1 MNQDNFL
8 WGLQIT
14 DGLTMELVSQMTVI
28 AFGVGVICFIC
39 NLAYNYLYHGA
50 SQLLSPNEDKFPD
63 MMEIARCLVLF
74 FCLSMYTPIAQTI
87 VGTMEVINEATSLT
101 SERAQEFAQFMA
113 QSATEQG
120 EMIAEYDKHS
130 LQSEVAAGEDNTGA
144 MQHELDKKM
153 EEDEMT
159 GVRSSVEKIVQLLN
173 PANLATLVLHGISAL
188 LVGIIQVVILG
199 IGVVIVKL
207 LVILGPFVFAVS
219 MLPVFQKQLSIW
231 FGTLCSACMVFT
243 VINILNQIMWQTFKA
258 IYTESADMVDAA
270 TQQIQYLGMDL
281 ALIGAYC
288 SCFWLSSKIVGH
300 SDAGKI
306 ISKTVS
312 IVTTA
317 ATIALM
323 GGAAAG
329 GKLTNVGGAASIGA
343 SFINDNNKK

>member
-1 MNQDNFL
+1 
-8 WGLQIT
+8 
-14 DGLTMELVSQMTVI
+14 
-28 AFGVGVICFIC
+28 
-39 NLAYNYLYHGA
+39 
-50 SQLLSPNEDKFPD
+50 
-63 MMEIARCLVLF
+63 
-74 FCLSMYTPIAQTI
+74 
-87 VGTMEVINEATSLT
+87 
-101 SERAQEFAQFMA
+101 
-113 QSATEQG
+113 
-120 EMIAEYDKHS
+120 
-130 LQSEVAAGEDNTGA
+130 
-144 MQHELDKKM
+144 M

-329 GKLTNVGGAASIGA
+329 GKLTNVGGAASIRA
-343 SFINDNNKK
+343 SFINDNNKNRTMNLMKFKGADDAVKADYPAFSRVLHHPDYRFCQQYHLPYQQNRKSIRPGSRHRQAGEKSMRQAACLPAICGNTNT

>member
-74 FCLSMYTPIAQTI
+74 FCLSIYTPIAQTI

-113 QSATEQG
+113 QSAIEQG

-130 LQSEVAAGEDNTGA
+130 LQSEVAAGEDSTGA

-243 VINILNQIMWQTFKA
+243 VINILNQIIWQRPSRPSIRKVPTWW
-258 IYTESADMVDAA
+258 
-270 TQQIQYLGMDL
+270 TQLRSRYNI
-281 ALIGAYC
+281 
-288 SCFWLSSKIVGH
+288 
-300 SDAGKI
+300 
-306 ISKTVS
+306 
-312 IVTTA
+312 
-317 ATIALM
+317 
-323 GGAAAG
+323 
-329 GKLTNVGGAASIGA
+329 
-343 SFINDNNKK
+343 

>member
-1 MNQDNFL
+1 
-8 WGLQIT
+8 
-14 DGLTMELVSQMTVI
+14 
-28 AFGVGVICFIC
+28 
-39 NLAYNYLYHGA
+39 
-50 SQLLSPNEDKFPD
+50 
-63 MMEIARCLVLF
+63 
-74 FCLSMYTPIAQTI
+74 
-87 VGTMEVINEATSLT
+87 
-101 SERAQEFAQFMA
+101 
-113 QSATEQG
+113 
-120 EMIAEYDKHS
+120 
-130 LQSEVAAGEDNTGA
+130 
-144 MQHELDKKM
+144 
-153 EEDEMT
+153 
-159 GVRSSVEKIVQLLN
+159 
-173 PANLATLVLHGISAL
+173 
-188 LVGIIQVVILG
+188 
-199 IGVVIVKL
+199 
-207 LVILGPFVFAVS
+207 
-219 MLPVFQKQLSIW
+219 
-231 FGTLCSACMVFT
+231 MVFN

>member
-1 MNQDNFL
+1 MTTLNKAASEISHAFDIHACTDVTGFSFL
-8 WGLQIT
+8 GHLSEMLNDDIT
-14 DGLTMELVSQMTVI
+14 ALIDSISIPVI
-28 AFGVGVICFIC
+28 
-39 NLAYNYLYHGA
+39 
-50 SQLLSPNEDKFPD
+50 
-63 MMEIARCLVLF
+63 
-74 FCLSMYTPIAQTI
+74 
-87 VGTMEVINEATSLT
+87 
-101 SERAQEFAQFMA
+101 
-113 QSATEQG
+113 
-120 EMIAEYDKHS
+120 
-130 LQSEVAAGEDNTGA
+130 TGA
-144 MQHELDKKM
+144 LRCADEFFLTAAAQRNRNHVGDKVWQHELDKKM

>member
-1 MNQDNFL
+1 
-8 WGLQIT
+8 
-14 DGLTMELVSQMTVI
+14 
-28 AFGVGVICFIC
+28 
-39 NLAYNYLYHGA
+39 
-50 SQLLSPNEDKFPD
+50 
-63 MMEIARCLVLF
+63 
-74 FCLSMYTPIAQTI
+74 
-87 VGTMEVINEATSLT
+87 
-101 SERAQEFAQFMA
+101 MA
-113 QSATEQG
+113 
-120 EMIAEYDKHS
+120 
-130 LQSEVAAGEDNTGA
+130 L
-144 MQHELDKKM
+144 
-153 EEDEMT
+153 
-159 GVRSSVEKIVQLLN
+159 
-173 PANLATLVLHGISAL
+173 
-188 LVGIIQVVILG
+188 
-199 IGVVIVKL
+199 
-207 LVILGPFVFAVS
+207 
-219 MLPVFQKQLSIW
+219 
-231 FGTLCSACMVFT
+231 
-243 VINILNQIMWQTFKA
+243 KA

>member
-74 FCLSMYTPIAQTI
+74 FCLSIYTPIAQTI

-113 QSATEQG
+113 QSAIEQG

-130 LQSEVAAGEDNTGA
+130 LQSEVAAGEDSTGA

-173 PANLATLVLHGISAL
+173 PANLATL
-188 LVGIIQVVILG
+188 
-199 IGVVIVKL
+199 
-207 LVILGPFVFAVS
+207 
-219 MLPVFQKQLSIW
+219 
-231 FGTLCSACMVFT
+231 
-243 VINILNQIMWQTFKA
+243 
-258 IYTESADMVDAA
+258 
-270 TQQIQYLGMDL
+270 
-281 ALIGAYC
+281 
-288 SCFWLSSKIVGH
+288 CFMAFPPYW
-300 SDAGKI
+300 
-306 ISKTVS
+306 
-312 IVTTA
+312 
-317 ATIALM
+317 
-323 GGAAAG
+323 
-329 GKLTNVGGAASIGA
+329 
-343 SFINDNNKK
+343 

>member
-1 MNQDNFL
+1 
-8 WGLQIT
+8 
-14 DGLTMELVSQMTVI
+14 
-28 AFGVGVICFIC
+28 
-39 NLAYNYLYHGA
+39 
-50 SQLLSPNEDKFPD
+50 
-63 MMEIARCLVLF
+63 MEIARCLVLF

>member
-1 MNQDNFL
+1 
-8 WGLQIT
+8 
-14 DGLTMELVSQMTVI
+14 MELVSQMTVI

-120 EMIAEYDKHS
+120 EMIVEYDKHS

-243 VINILNQIMWQTFKA
+243 VINILNQIM
-258 IYTESADMVDAA
+258 
-270 TQQIQYLGMDL
+270 
-281 ALIGAYC
+281 
-288 SCFWLSSKIVGH
+288 
-300 SDAGKI
+300 
-306 ISKTVS
+306 
-312 IVTTA
+312 
-317 ATIALM
+317 
-323 GGAAAG
+323 
-329 GKLTNVGGAASIGA
+329 
-343 SFINDNNKK
+343 

>member
-1 MNQDNFL
+1 MGYPPQYYL
-8 WGLQIT
+8 CLLYT
-14 DGLTMELVSQMTVI
+14 SS
-28 AFGVGVICFIC
+28 
-39 NLAYNYLYHGA
+39 AYH
-50 SQLLSPNEDKFPD
+50 
-63 MMEIARCLVLF
+63 AR
-74 FCLSMYTPIAQTI
+74 
-87 VGTMEVINEATSLT
+87 
-101 SERAQEFAQFMA
+101 
-113 QSATEQG
+113 
-120 EMIAEYDKHS
+120 
-130 LQSEVAAGEDNTGA
+130 GEDNHIVVPLKGQFKDGENFYSTLLHEMAHSTGEPEHLNREKGVIFGDKQYA
-144 MQHELDKKM
+144 KEELVA
-153 EEDEMT
+153 ELT
-159 GVRSSVEKIVQLLN
+159 S
-173 PANLATLVLHGISAL
+173 ATVGQSLGISTHIREENAMYLKNWLGAL
-188 LVGIIQVVILG
+188 KEDPKFIYNILADVGKASNMIQEHT
-199 IGVVIVKL
+199 
-207 LVILGPFVFAVS
+207 AR
-219 MLPVFQKQLSIW
+219 MEQLSLIHI
-231 FGTLCSACMVFT
+231 S
-243 VINILNQIMWQTFKA
+243 

>member
-74 FCLSMYTPIAQTI
+74 FCLSI
-87 VGTMEVINEATSLT
+87 
-101 SERAQEFAQFMA
+101 
-113 QSATEQG
+113 
-120 EMIAEYDKHS
+120 
-130 LQSEVAAGEDNTGA
+130 GA

-243 VINILNQIMWQTFKA
+243 VINILNQIIWQTFKA

>member
-74 FCLSMYTPIAQTI
+74 FCLSIYTPIAQTI

-113 QSATEQG
+113 QSAIEQG

-130 LQSEVAAGEDNTGA
+130 LQSEVAAGEDSTGA

-207 LVILGPFVFAVS
+207 YWSFSARLS
-219 MLPVFQKQLSIW
+219 LP
-231 FGTLCSACMVFT
+231 
-243 VINILNQIMWQTFKA
+243 
-258 IYTESADMVDAA
+258 
-270 TQQIQYLGMDL
+270 
-281 ALIGAYC
+281 
-288 SCFWLSSKIVGH
+288 
-300 SDAGKI
+300 
-306 ISKTVS
+306 
-312 IVTTA
+312 
-317 ATIALM
+317 
-323 GGAAAG
+323 
-329 GKLTNVGGAASIGA
+329 
-343 SFINDNNKK
+343 

>member
-1 MNQDNFL
+1 
-8 WGLQIT
+8 
-14 DGLTMELVSQMTVI
+14 
-28 AFGVGVICFIC
+28 
-39 NLAYNYLYHGA
+39 
-50 SQLLSPNEDKFPD
+50 
-63 MMEIARCLVLF
+63 
-74 FCLSMYTPIAQTI
+74 
-87 VGTMEVINEATSLT
+87 
-101 SERAQEFAQFMA
+101 
-113 QSATEQG
+113 
-120 EMIAEYDKHS
+120 
-130 LQSEVAAGEDNTGA
+130 
-144 MQHELDKKM
+144 
-153 EEDEMT
+153 MT

-243 VINILNQIMWQTFKA
+243 VINILNQIIWQTFKA

-343 SFINDNNKK
+343 SFINDNNKNRTMNLMKFKGADDAVKLTIRLSAGYCIILTIAFASSIIFLINK

>member
-74 FCLSMYTPIAQTI
+74 FCLSIYTPIAQTI

-113 QSATEQG
+113 QSAIEQG

-130 LQSEVAAGEDNTGA
+130 LQSEVAAGEDSTGV

-243 VINILNQIMWQTFKA
+243 VINILNQIIWQTFKA